1 MTPKLFPVPR
11 HLAYL
16 GGETKIPDAL
26 DYSVADSQLAT
37 VAAFFAKERNLRPSA
52 EGPGFLRFEKD
63 HELADHEEAHRIVV
77 EADGI
82 LIQASTPAGAFRATR
97 TLKMLLPPKV
107 TTLPRLEIRDDP
119 AFPRRGFMLDVS
131 RCKVP
136 TMETILELVDLL
148 ADLKYNEFQLYVEH
162 TFAFAEH
169 ETVWK
174 DASPLT
180 PDEIR
185 LIDRR
190 CRERFI
196 ELVPNLSS
204 FGHFERWLCHDPY
217 KHLAECPDGF
227 RRENPYI
234 VRDHGTTLKPNAE
247 SLSFIDSLYAE
258 YLPNFTS
265 RRFNVGMDEPWELGQ
280 GWSKPQVERRGK
292 HAVYLEHLDG
302 IRKLVEKHDREML
315 FWADVLLEKPE
326 NAIHVPKSASPVI
339 WGYEAEHP
347 FEKQAEV
354 LSACDLAFYH
364 APGTGSWRSFTGR
377 LPNALANLRNAVDAG
392 LSHGA
397 AGILLTSWG
406 DCGNHQPWS
415 TLYPALLHGAGLAW
429 NETSSPENDLP
440 ALLNQFIFPDELET
454 PAEELVTL
462 GKLDLTLGPKVP
474 NTSLPWLLLFSSQT
488 EKLSELL
495 NRNHPV
501 ENLSAAQ
508 EILESLRP
516 RLAALAEGSGTAH
529 IAAREL
535 LLGLDISACGLS
547 RGQRLLGET
556 PPADLPQTK
565 ELVSR
570 YESIWLERARSGGLA
585 ESVELLEEG
594 LAYQD

>member
-1 MTPKLFPVPR
+1 
-11 HLAYL
+11 
-16 GGETKIPDAL
+16 
-26 DYSVADSQLAT
+26 
-37 VAAFFAKERNLRPSA
+37 
-52 EGPGFLRFEKD
+52 
-63 HELADHEEAHRIVV
+63 
-77 EADGI
+77 
-82 LIQASTPAGAFRATR
+82 
-97 TLKMLLPPKV
+97 
-107 TTLPRLEIRDDP
+107 
-119 AFPRRGFMLDVS
+119 RRSSDL
-131 RCKVP
+131 

-185 LIDRR
+185 LIDER

-196 ELVPNLSS
+196 ELVPNLNS
-204 FGHFERWLCHDPY
+204 FGHFERWLRHKPY
-217 KHLAECPDGF
+217 KHLAECPNGF

-247 SLSFIDSLYAE
+247 SLAFIDSLYAE

-280 GWSKPQVERRGK
+280 GWSKPQVEERGK

-326 NAIHVPKSASPVI
+326 NTIHVSKSALPII

-347 FEKQAEV
+347 LEKQAKV
-354 LSACDLAFYH
+354 LSACDLAYYI

-397 AGILLTSWG
+397 AGILLTNWG

-454 PAEELVTL
+454 PAAELIAL
-462 GKLDLTLGPKVP
+462 GKLDLTLGPKVS
-474 NTSLPWLLLFSSQT
+474 NTSLPWLLLFSSQA
-488 EKLSELL
+488 EKLSEFLH
-495 NRNHPV
+495 RNHPR
-501 ENLSAAQ
+501 ENLSSAQ
-508 EILESLRP
+508 EILENMRP
-516 RLAALAEGSGTAH
+516 RLAALAEGSGTANL
-529 IAAREL
+529 AAREL
-535 LLGLDISACGLS
+535 LLGLDVSAYGLS
-547 RGQRLLGET
+547 RGQRLLGKT
-556 PPADLPQTK
+556 PPADLPSAK
-565 ELVSR
+565 ELASR
-570 YESIWLERARSGGLA
+570 YESIWLERARPGGLA

-594 LAYQD
+594 LAHQE